1 MDSDGCTLTRDHRR
15 IHREATVLAGA
26 LTDLAQRASVY
37 HHLYADSGGRN
48 VFPLIA
54 AHGALWG
61 AGYFALGMKVGTLLS
76 AQFLLSPAL
85 RRDKLRQLHAF
96 ADAFREIN
104 RQVCVEAYTAYHFSK
119 LHGQAPGAERYL
131 QPRLLAALNRCHR
144 AQARGEPLPRPARR
158 ELFEAFF
165 LWEQEFIVG
174 PAVERALAALDW
186 PLIRRVALRPRIEFA
201 YFASS
206 RDMQFADFA
215 STAERIEKGMRA
227 YELAEQTGLDR
238 VERALRRYGVLPQA
252 FFRDSARY
260 FGELRSRLLAAQ
272 PCSSSAFSASKAG
285 AA

>member
-1 MDSDGCTLTRDHRR
+1 MDSDGLTLNLDHQR
-15 IHREATVLAGA
+15 IHQEATLLAGA

-37 HHLYADSGGRN
+37 HHLYQDSGGRN

-76 AQFLLSPAL
+76 AQFLFSPAI

-119 LHGQAPGAERYL
+119 LHGEKPGAEHYL
-131 QPRLLAALNRCHR
+131 QPCLLAALNRCHL
-144 AQARGEPLPRPARR
+144 AQAQGEPLPPAERR

-174 PAVERALAALDW
+174 PAVERALAALHW

-206 RDMQFADFA
+206 RDMRFADFA
-215 STAERIEKGMRA
+215 STAERIEKGLRA
-227 YELAEQTGLDR
+227 YELAEQVGLPQ
-238 VERALRRYGVLPQA
+238 VEADLCRYGVLPQA
-252 FFRDSARY
+252 FFRDSLEHFRA
-260 FGELRSRLLAAQ
+260 LRLHLLSKQ
-272 PCSSSAFSASKAG
+272 PATL
-285 AA
+285 